1 MRVDYSRGA
10 KHSESQWQHDHWKA
24 RDAKR
29 TATRKKHDAI
39 ELRWKNDDKY
49 RAFHTFHG
57 WTKEYCRYLD
67 YLTTFDISYIAT
79 WKQRSRYENSLVL
92 VVNDGPHRGPKL
104 LTNLQLARLQL
115 SNVNKEESF
124 LKSQNDSES
133 GNAHS
138 MNNCYQI
145 LSGKVGIG

>member
-1 MRVDYSRGA
+1 MRLITHEAQNTAKASGNTTTGKRG
-10 KHSESQWQHDHWKA
+10 
-24 RDAKR
+24 
-29 TATRKKHDAI
+29 TRKEA
-39 ELRWKNDDKY
+39 LRERNTTPLNSDGKNDDKY

-67 YLTTFDISYIAT
+67 DLTTIGISYIAT
-79 WKQRSRYENSLVL
+79 WKQRSRSANSLVL
-92 VVNDGPHRGPKL
+92 VVNDGPHPGPKL

-124 LKSQNDSES
+124 LISQNDSES